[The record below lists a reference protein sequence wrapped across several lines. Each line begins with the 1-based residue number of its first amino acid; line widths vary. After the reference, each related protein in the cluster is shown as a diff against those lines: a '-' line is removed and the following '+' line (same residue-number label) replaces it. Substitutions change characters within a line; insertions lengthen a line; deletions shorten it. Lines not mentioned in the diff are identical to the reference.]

1 MVVIKLRLYSLAVKV
16 IQLASNGMRVLA
28 GFDVLFKGRFVS
40 MLAEKRR
47 HEWRPMAQG
56 SRDCR
61 PGIIGPSRTR
71 EWPPRTRRLRGNTA
85 ETGGARGKGG
95 PSLDLEIIAQGEA
108 DEKDKDDRKDV
119 LRDHQQLKTFR
130 RNGRRQAISAATRA
144 K

>member
-61 PGIIGPSRTR
+61 PSIISAQPDAGMAATDAAPSRKHGGNR
-71 EWPPRTRRLRGNTA
+71 RRTRKRWPVT
-85 ETGGARGKGG
+85 
-95 PSLDLEIIAQGEA
+95 
-108 DEKDKDDRKDV
+108 
-119 LRDHQQLKTFR
+119 
-130 RNGRRQAISAATRA
+130 
-144 K
+144 